1 MKLLFDQNISFR
13 IERNIGDVFP
23 GSLHISSCGLMN
35 CEDQEIWEYAKKHH
49 FAIVTFDSDFYDIS
63 VINGHP
69 PKILWI
75 RTGNLPT
82 DKIVQL
88 LKSKRE
94 IINKFL
100 EHKDFQNISCLEID
114 N

>member
-13 IERNIGDVFP
+13 IEKKISHIFP
-23 GSLHISSCGLMN
+23 GSLHVSSCGLSN
-35 CEDQEIWEYAKKHH
+35 CEDQEIWEYALKYH

-69 PKILWI
+69 PKILWL

-82 DKIVQL
+82 NEIVPL
-88 LKSKRE
+88 LKSKKK
-94 IINKFL
+94 IIQEFL
-100 EHKDFQNISCLEID
+100 TNRDYQNILCLEID